1 MVGLSWNNQDNCQDG
16 MDELP
21 IVSVEIEPR
30 VRWNV
35 FDNFEVIQQRGLGL
49 GWSIQNRFKQMRS
62 GIACDKDVDGTIQI
76 WQCTVAGDI
85 FSQQL
90 NPSKRIGP
98 SQQKTS
104 DTFFKQ
110 MNDWIEVVEQIEE
123 LDASVSQWHYNQ
135 NEESDAEI
143 LIDGTSIKIIT
154 YFD

>member
-49 GWSIQNRFKQMRS
+49 DWSIQNRFKQMRS

-90 NPSKRIGP
+90 NPSKRIGA

-110 MNDWIEVVEQIEE
+110 MSDWIEVVEQIEE
-123 LDASVSQWHYNQ
+123 LDASVSQWLYNQ

-143 LIDGTSIKIIT
+143 IIDGSSTKIIT